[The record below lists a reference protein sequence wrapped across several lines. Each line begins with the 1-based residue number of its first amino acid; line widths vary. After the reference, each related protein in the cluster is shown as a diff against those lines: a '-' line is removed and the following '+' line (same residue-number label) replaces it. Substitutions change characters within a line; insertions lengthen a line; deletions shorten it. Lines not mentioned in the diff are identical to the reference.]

1 MIAYIKGKLVIKDP
15 TYVII
20 DVGGVG
26 YHIRI
31 SLQTYSA
38 LTISDELV
46 LLHTHLNIKED
57 AHTLFGFFEI
67 DEKELFVD
75 LISVSGIGPG
85 TAMVMLSSL
94 SASEIKHAIISEDV
108 RTVQSIKGIGAKT
121 AARAIIELKDKLK
134 KDQLTAGPNTGGT
147 LPGLGMPTY
156 ALKNEA
162 LAALT
167 TLGIARNVAEK
178 SIETILKKEGLNI
191 SIENLIKLAL
201 R

>member
-1 MIAYIKGKLVIKDP
+1 MIAYIKGKLVVKDP

-38 LTISDELV
+38 LSITDELV
-46 LLHTHLNIKED
+46 KLHTHLNIKED

-67 DEKELFVD
+67 DEKELFID
-75 LISVSGIGPG
+75 LLSVSGIGPG

-94 SASEIKHAIISEDV
+94 SASEIKHAIVTEDV

-134 KDQLTAGPNTGGT
+134 KEQMVGGT
-147 LPGLGMPTY
+147 STSVNNMPTY
-156 ALKNEA
+156 SLKNEA

-178 SIETILKKEGLNI
+178 SIEAILKKEGINI
-191 SIENLIKLAL
+191 TVENLIKQAL

>member
-1 MIAYIKGKLVIKDP
+1 MIAYIKGKLVVKDP

-38 LTISDELV
+38 LTLTDELV
-46 LLHTHLNIKED
+46 KLHTHLNIKED

-75 LISVSGIGPG
+75 LLSVSGIGPG

-94 SASEIKHAIISEDV
+94 SASEIKHAIVTEDV

-134 KDQLTAGPNTGGT
+134 KEQMVGGSSASVNN
-147 LPGLGMPTY
+147 MPTY
-156 ALKNEA
+156 SLKNEA

-178 SIETILKKEGLNI
+178 SIEAILKKEGINI
-191 SIENLIKLAL
+191 TVENLIKQAL

>member
-1 MIAYIKGKLVIKDP
+1 MIAYIKGKLVVKDP

-38 LTISDELV
+38 LTITEELV
-46 LLHTHLNIKED
+46 KLHTHLNIKED

-75 LISVSGIGPG
+75 LLSVSGIGPG

-94 SASEIKHAIISEDV
+94 SASEIKHAIITEDV

-134 KDQLTAGPNTGGT
+134 KEQMVGGSSASINN
-147 LPGLGMPTY
+147 MPTY
-156 ALKNEA
+156 SLKNEA

-178 SIETILKKEGLNI
+178 SIEAILKKEGINI
-191 SIENLIKLAL
+191 TVENLIKQAL

>member
-15 TYVII
+15 TFVII
-20 DVGGVG
+20 DVGGIG

-38 LTISDELV
+38 LNLADESV
-46 LLHTHLNIKED
+46 KLHTHLSIKED
-57 AHTLFGFFEI
+57 SHTLFGFFDIE
-67 DEKELFVD
+67 EKELFID

-94 SASEIKHAIISEDV
+94 SAAEIKHALATEDV
-108 RTVQSIKGIGAKT
+108 KTIQSIKGIGTKT

-134 KDQLTAGPNTGGT
+134 KDHLIGSGTNTT
-147 LPGLGMPTY
+147 NNMPTY
-156 ALKNEA
+156 ALKNDA
-162 LAALT
+162 LNALT
-167 TLGIARNVAEK
+167 TMGIARAVAEK
-178 SIETILKKEGLNI
+178 SIEAIIKKEGFGI
-191 SIENLIKLAL
+191 SLENLIKLAL

>member
-1 MIAYIKGKLVIKDP
+1 MIAYIKGKLAVKDP

-20 DVGGVG
+20 DVAGVG

-38 LTISDELV
+38 LANTEELV
-46 LLHTHLNIKED
+46 KLHTHLNIKED
-57 AHTLFGFFEI
+57 AHTLFGFFEQ
-67 DEKELFVD
+67 DEKDLFVD

-94 SASEIKHAIISEDV
+94 SASEIKHAIVTEDV

-134 KDQLTAGPNTGGT
+134 KEQISGGGIGSTGN
-147 LPGLGMPTY
+147 MPTY
-156 ALKNEA
+156 SLKNEA

-178 SIETILKKEGLNI
+178 SIETILKKEGIGI
-191 SIENLIKLAL
+191 SLENLIKLAL

>member
-1 MIAYIKGKLVIKDP
+1 MIAYIQGKLIVKDP

-38 LTISDELV
+38 LTITDELV
-46 LLHTHLNIKED
+46 KLHTHLNIKED

-67 DEKELFVD
+67 DEKELFID
-75 LISVSGIGPG
+75 LLSVSGIGPG

-94 SASEIKHAIISEDV
+94 SASEIKHAIVTEDV

-134 KDQLTAGPNTGGT
+134 KEQMIGGSST
-147 LPGLGMPTY
+147 SVNNMPTY
-156 ALKNEA
+156 SLKNEA

-178 SIETILKKEGLNI
+178 SIDTILKKEGINI
-191 SIENLIKLAL
+191 TVENLIKLAL

>member
-1 MIAYIKGKLVIKDP
+1 MIAYIKGKLVAKDP
-15 TYVII
+15 TFVII

-38 LTISDELV
+38 LAVTDELV
-46 LLHTHLNIKED
+46 QLHTHLSIKED
-57 AHTLFGFFEI
+57 AHTLYGFFEV
-67 DEKELFVD
+67 DEKQLFVD

-94 SASEIKHAIISEDV
+94 SAAEIKHAIVTEDV

-134 KDQLTAGPNTGGT
+134 KDQLVGGGT
-147 LPGLGMPTY
+147 SSQPNMPTY
-156 ALKNEA
+156 SLKNEA
-162 LAALT
+162 LSALT

-178 SIETILKKEGLNI
+178 SIDTILKKEGINI
-191 SIENLIKLAL
+191 SVENLIKLAL

>member
-1 MIAYIKGKLVIKDP
+1 MIAYIEGKLAYKDP

-26 YHIRI
+26 YQIRI

-38 LTISDELV
+38 LAITDEKV
-46 LLHTHLNIKED
+46 KLHTHLNIKED
-57 AHTLFGFFEI
+57 AHTLYGFFELT
-67 DEKELFVD
+67 EKTLFGD

-94 SASEIKHAIISEDV
+94 SASEIIHAIANEDV
-108 RTVQSIKGIGAKT
+108 KTVQSIKGIGTKT
-121 AARAIIELKDKLK
+121 AARAIIELKDKFK
-134 KDQLTAGPNTGGT
+134 KELLVGGT
-147 LPGLGMPTY
+147 SSPIASTPTY
-156 ALKNEA
+156 TLKLEA

-178 SIETILKKEGLNI
+178 SIDIILNKEGSNI
-191 SIENLIKLAL
+191 TLEQLIKLAL

>member
-1 MIAYIKGKLVIKDP
+1 MIAYIQGKLVMKDP
-15 TYVII
+15 TFVII

-31 SLQTYSA
+31 SLQTYSS

-46 LLHTHLNIKED
+46 KLHTHLNIKED
-57 AHTLFGFFEI
+57 AHTLYGFFEI
-67 DEKELFVD
+67 DEKKLFGD

-94 SASEIKHAIISEDV
+94 SAAEIKHPIVTEDV
-108 RTVQSIKGIGAKT
+108 VTVQSIKGIGTKT

-134 KDQLTAGPNTGGT
+134 KEQLSGTGT
-147 LPGLGMPTY
+147 STQSQMPTY
-156 ALKNEA
+156 SLKNEA
-162 LAALT
+162 LSALT

-178 SIETILKKEGLNI
+178 SIDTILKREGIGI
-191 SIENLIKLAL
+191 SLENLIKLAL

>member
-1 MIAYIKGKLVIKDP
+1 MIAYIKGKLIVKDP

-20 DVGGVG
+20 DVGGIG

-38 LTISDELV
+38 LSISDELV
-46 LLHTHLNIKED
+46 KLHTHLNIKED

-67 DEKELFVD
+67 DEKNLFVD

-94 SASEIKHAIISEDV
+94 SAAEIINALITEDL
-108 RTVQSIKGIGAKT
+108 RTIQSIKGIGAKT

-134 KDQLTAGPNTGGT
+134 KDQITGGST
-147 LPGLGMPTY
+147 ISNIGMPSY
-156 ALKNEA
+156 ALKNDA
-162 LAALT
+162 LNALT
-167 TLGIARNVAEK
+167 TMGIARAVAEK

>member
-1 MIAYIKGKLVIKDP
+1 MIAYIEGKLIVKDP

-20 DVGGVG
+20 DVGGIG
-26 YHIRI
+26 YQIRI

-38 LTISDELV
+38 LEITDEKV
-46 LLHTHLNIKED
+46 KLHTHLNIKED

-67 DEKELFVD
+67 EEKNLFVD

-94 SASEIKHAIISEDV
+94 SAAEIKHAIVTENV
-108 RTVQSIKGIGAKT
+108 ATVQSIKGIGTKT
-121 AARAIIELKDKLK
+121 AARAIIELKDKFK
-134 KDQLTAGPNTGGT
+134 KDQIAGGASATNMN
-147 LPGLGMPTY
+147 LPSY
-156 ALKNEA
+156 ALRNEA

-178 SIETILKKEGLNI
+178 SIETILKKEGLHINV
-191 SIENLIKLAL
+191 ETLIKLAL

>member
-1 MIAYIKGKLVIKDP
+1 MIAYIRGKLVIKDP

-20 DVGGVG
+20 EAGGLG

-38 LTISDELV
+38 LAISDEV
-46 LLHTHLNIKED
+46 ITLHTHLSIKED
-57 AHTLFGFFEI
+57 SHTLFGFFEL

-94 SASEIKHAIISEDV
+94 SASEIKQAIATEDV

-121 AARAIIELKDKLK
+121 AARAVIELKDKFR
-134 KDQLTAGPNTGGT
+134 KDQMIGGGAT
-147 LPGLGMPTY
+147 SANIPSY

-178 SIETILKKEGLNI
+178 SIETILKKEGFGI
-191 SIENLIKLAL
+191 SLENLIKLAL

>member
-1 MIAYIKGKLVIKDP
+1 MIAYIKGKLVVKDP
-15 TYVII
+15 TFVII
-20 DVGGVG
+20 DVGGIG

-31 SLQTYSA
+31 SLQTYSS
-38 LTISDELV
+38 LSISDELV
-46 LLHTHLNIKED
+46 KLHTHLNIKED

-94 SASEIKHAIISEDV
+94 SASEIKNAIITEDV

-134 KDQLTAGPNTGGT
+134 KDQITGG
-147 LPGLGMPTY
+147 GGAISNIGMPSY
-156 ALKNEA
+156 ALKSEA

>member
-1 MIAYIKGKLVIKDP
+1 MIAYIKGKLVVKDP

-20 DVGGVG
+20 DVGGIG

-38 LTISDELV
+38 LSISDELV
-46 LLHTHLNIKED
+46 KLHTHLNIKED
-57 AHTLFGFFEI
+57 AHTLFGFYEI
-67 DEKELFVD
+67 DEKDLFVD

-94 SASEIKHAIISEDV
+94 SASEIKNAIVTEDV

-134 KDQLTAGPNTGGT
+134 KDQMTGGGT
-147 LPGLGMPTY
+147 SLNIGMPSY
-156 ALKNEA
+156 ALKSEA

-178 SIETILKKEGLNI
+178 SIDTIIKKEGLNI

>member
-1 MIAYIKGKLVIKDP
+1 MIAYIQGKLIVKDP
-15 TYVII
+15 AYVII
-20 DVGGVG
+20 DVGGIG

-38 LTISDELV
+38 LANTDELV
-46 LLHTHLNIKED
+46 KLHTHLNIKED
-57 AHTLFGFFEI
+57 AHTLFGFFEH
-67 DEKELFVD
+67 DEKDLFID
-75 LISVSGIGPG
+75 LLSVSGIGPG

-94 SASEIKHAIISEDV
+94 SASEIKHAIVTEDV

-134 KDQLTAGPNTGGT
+134 KDQVTGGGAGST
-147 LPGLGMPTY
+147 GNMPTY
-156 ALKNEA
+156 SLKNEA
-162 LAALT
+162 LSALT

-178 SIETILKKEGLNI
+178 SIETILKKEGIGI
-191 SIENLIKLAL
+191 SLENLIKLAL

>member
-1 MIAYIKGKLVIKDP
+1 MIAYIEGKLVIKDP

-26 YHIRI
+26 YQIRI
-31 SLQTYSA
+31 SLQTYSSLA
-38 LTISDELV
+38 ITDEKV
-46 LLHTHLNIKED
+46 KLHTHLSIKED
-57 AHTLFGFFEI
+57 SHTLFGFFDNE
-67 DEKELFVD
+67 EKNLFVD

-94 SASEIKHAIISEDV
+94 SASEIKHAIVTENV
-108 RTVQSIKGIGAKT
+108 ATVQSIKGIGAKT
-121 AARAIIELKDKLK
+121 AARAIIELKDKFR
-134 KDQLTAGPNTGGT
+134 KDQITGSPT
-147 LPGLGMPTY
+147 LPGLNMPTY
-156 ALKNEA
+156 ALRNEA

-178 SIETILKKEGLNI
+178 SIEAILKKEGLGI
-191 SIENLIKLAL
+191 SLETLIKLAL

>member
-1 MIAYIKGKLVIKDP
+1 MIAYIKGKLVVKDP

-38 LTISDELV
+38 LSISDELV
-46 LLHTHLNIKED
+46 KLHTHLNIKED

-67 DEKELFVD
+67 DEKNLFVD

-94 SASEIKHAIISEDV
+94 SASEIINALITEDL
-108 RTVQSIKGIGAKT
+108 RTIQSIKGIGAKT

-134 KDQLTAGPNTGGT
+134 KDQITGGNT
-147 LPGLGMPTY
+147 ISNIGMPSY
-156 ALKNEA
+156 ALKSEA

-167 TLGIARNVAEK
+167 TLGIARAVAEK

-191 SIENLIKLAL
+191 SIEYLINLAL
-201 R
+201 I

>member
-1 MIAYIKGKLVIKDP
+1 MIAYIEGKLIHKDP

-26 YHIRI
+26 YQIRI

-38 LTISDELV
+38 MAITDEKV
-46 LLHTHLNIKED
+46 KLHTHLNIKED

-67 DEKELFVD
+67 TEKTLFAD

-94 SASEIKHAIISEDV
+94 SASEIIHAIANEDV
-108 RTVQSIKGIGAKT
+108 KTVQSIKGIGTKT
-121 AARAIIELKDKLK
+121 AARAIIELKDKFK
-134 KDQLTAGPNTGGT
+134 KELMMGSPSSSVSP
-147 LPGLGMPTY
+147 LPTY
-156 ALKNEA
+156 TLKNEA
-162 LAALT
+162 LSALT
-167 TLGIARNVAEK
+167 TLGIARTVAEK
-178 SIETILKKEGLNI
+178 SIETILKKEGNNI
-191 SIENLIKLAL
+191 SLEQLIKLAL